1 MMGLNPF
8 NWCGLGLFG
17 SSHGFGLMGMAGG
30 GIMFMLLL
38 IVLIVVAIV
47 WFSKNGN
54 HHSPSYTNQPPADR
68 SLEILNERYAL
79 GEIDDD
85 EYSKK
90 KLELRKLH

>member
-1 MMGLNPF
+1 
-8 NWCGLGLFG
+8 
-17 SSHGFGLMGMAGG
+17 
-30 GIMFMLLL
+30 MFMLLL
-38 IVLIVVAIV
+38 IVLIVVVIV

-54 HHSPSYTNQPPADR
+54 YHPSSFTNQPTTDR